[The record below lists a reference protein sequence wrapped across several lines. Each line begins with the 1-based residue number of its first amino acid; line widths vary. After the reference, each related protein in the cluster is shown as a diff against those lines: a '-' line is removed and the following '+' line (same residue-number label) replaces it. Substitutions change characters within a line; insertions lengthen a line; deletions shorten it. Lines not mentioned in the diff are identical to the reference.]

1 MAIGMLSS
9 TLITLACCLLL
20 LYVVMKVN
28 SIDFRVEKIHK
39 SLRSSSNTVPD
50 EEMVRLLSEAME
62 DEVVETPVKSTARRR
77 KKKVEVHSLDNSCE
91 FPAESNMI
99 EEVETKPNSNQVL
112 ENDDTDNET
121 DEEIPP

>member
-1 MAIGMLSS
+1 MLSS

-62 DEVVETPVKSTARRR
+62 DEVVETPVKSTAIRR
-77 KKKVEVHSLDNSCE
+77 KKKVEAHSLDNYCE

-99 EEVETKPNSNQVL
+99 EEVEANPNSNQVL